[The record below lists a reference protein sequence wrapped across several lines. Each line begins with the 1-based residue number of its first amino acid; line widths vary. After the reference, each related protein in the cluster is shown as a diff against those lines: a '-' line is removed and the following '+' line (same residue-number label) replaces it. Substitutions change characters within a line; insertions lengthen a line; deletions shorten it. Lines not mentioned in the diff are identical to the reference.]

1 MSDEHLICLNCT
13 PRLPSTFHP
22 HNYYYDR
29 VCRKACIM
37 SSEANTDVSIDA
49 AEDAEDEIEFQVPDE
64 DALED
69 APTLVQ
75 IT

>member
-1 MSDEHLICLNCT
+1 
-13 PRLPSTFHP
+13 
-22 HNYYYDR
+22 
-29 VCRKACIM
+29 M
-37 SSEANTDVSIDA
+37 SSKADADVSIDA
-49 AEDAEDEIEFQVPDE
+49 TDEAEDEIEFQVPDE

>member
-1 MSDEHLICLNCT
+1 
-13 PRLPSTFHP
+13 
-22 HNYYYDR
+22 
-29 VCRKACIM
+29 M
-37 SSEANTDVSIDA
+37 SSEANTEVSIDA
-49 AEDAEDEIEFQVPDE
+49 TEDAEDEIEFQVPDE